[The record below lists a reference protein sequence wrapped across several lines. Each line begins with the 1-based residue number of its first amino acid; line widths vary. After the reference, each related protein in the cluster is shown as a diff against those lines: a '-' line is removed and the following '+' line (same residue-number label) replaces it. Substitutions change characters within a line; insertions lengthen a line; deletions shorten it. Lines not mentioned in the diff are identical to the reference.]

1 MKKDSYYIELEKEGY
16 YDTVDK
22 RSKDYREYKKWKSV
36 KDQEL
41 IDYQEIKKDW
51 DKIPHGFGEEF
62 ENFMNNVRNQ
72 PKGLGDTVAKITE
85 VTGIKKLVKL
95 IAGDDCGCDE
105 RKEILNRKF
114 KYKNINCVSE
124 EDYNY
129 LNDFFALNT
138 LKVTNTQQVRLNKI
152 HNHIFS
158 TRKSTS
164 SCVSCVIK
172 TVENLRKYL
181 QVYN

>member
-1 MKKDSYYIELEKEGY
+1 MKKDSYYIELEEGGY

-22 RSKDYREYKKWKSV
+22 RSKDYREYKKWLNKSSSYESL
-36 KDQEL
+36 KD
-41 IDYQEIKKDW
+41 
-51 DKIPHGFGEEF
+51 
-62 ENFMNNVRNQ
+62 NVENQ
-72 PKGLGDTVAKITE
+72 PKGFGDTVAKITE

>member
-22 RSKDYREYKKWKSV
+22 RSKDYREYKKWLNKSSSYESL
-36 KDQEL
+36 KD
-41 IDYQEIKKDW
+41 
-51 DKIPHGFGEEF
+51 
-62 ENFMNNVRNQ
+62 NVENQ
-72 PKGLGDTVAKITE
+72 PKGFGDTVAKITE

-114 KYKNINCVSE
+114 KYRNINCVSE

-138 LKVTNTQQVRLNKI
+138 LKVTNIQQVRLNKI
-152 HNHIFS
+152 HNHIFG

>member
-22 RSKDYREYKKWKSV
+22 RSKDYREYKKWLNKSISYESL
-36 KDQEL
+36 KD
-41 IDYQEIKKDW
+41 
-51 DKIPHGFGEEF
+51 
-62 ENFMNNVRNQ
+62 NVENQ
-72 PKGLGDTVAKITE
+72 PKGFGDTVAKITE

-152 HNHIFS
+152 HNHIFG

>member
-16 YDTVDK
+16 YETVDK
-22 RSKDYREYKKWKSV
+22 RSKDYREYKKWLNKSSGYDSL
-36 KDQEL
+36 KDNIE
-41 IDYQEIKKDW
+41 
-51 DKIPHGFGEEF
+51 
-62 ENFMNNVRNQ
+62 NQ
-72 PKGLGDTVAKITE
+72 PKGFGDTVAKITE

-152 HNHIFS
+152 HNHIFG

>member
-22 RSKDYREYKKWKSV
+22 RSKDYREYKKWLNKSSGYESL
-36 KDQEL
+36 KD
-41 IDYQEIKKDW
+41 
-51 DKIPHGFGEEF
+51 
-62 ENFMNNVRNQ
+62 NVENQ
-72 PKGLGDTVAKITE
+72 PKGFGDTVAKITE

>member
-1 MKKDSYYIELEKEGY
+1 MKKDSYYQELEKEGY
-16 YDTVDK
+16 YENIDK
-22 RSKDYREYKKWKSV
+22 RSKDYREYKKWLNKSSGYDSL
-36 KDQEL
+36 KDNIE
-41 IDYQEIKKDW
+41 
-51 DKIPHGFGEEF
+51 
-62 ENFMNNVRNQ
+62 NQ
-72 PKGLGDTVAKITE
+72 PKGFGDTVAKITE

>member
-16 YDTVDK
+16 YETVDK
-22 RSKDYREYKKWKSV
+22 RSKDYRDYKKWKSYSYS
-36 KDQEL
+36 KLKEN
-41 IDYQEIKKDW
+41 IDS
-51 DKIPHGFGEEF
+51 
-62 ENFMNNVRNQ
+62 Q
-72 PKGLGDTVAKITE
+72 PKGLGDTIAKITKA
-85 VTGIKKLVKL
+85 TGIEKIVKL

-114 KYKNINCVSE
+114 KFRSINCVTE
-124 EDYNY
+124 GDYIY
-129 LNDFFALNT
+129 LKEFFALNT
-138 LKVTNTQQVRLNKI
+138 LKVTNIQQVRLNKI

-164 SCVSCVIK
+164 ACVSCVIK
-172 TVENLRKYL
+172 TVENLKKYL

>member
-16 YDTVDK
+16 YETVDK
-22 RSKDYREYKKWKSV
+22 RSKDYREYKKWLNKSSGYESL
-36 KDQEL
+36 KD
-41 IDYQEIKKDW
+41 
-51 DKIPHGFGEEF
+51 
-62 ENFMNNVRNQ
+62 NVENQ
-72 PKGLGDTVAKITE
+72 PKGFGDTVAKITE
-85 VTGIKKLVKL
+85 VTGIKKLVEL
-95 IAGDDCGCDE
+95 IVGDDCGCDE

-152 HNHIFS
+152 HNHIFN

>member
-1 MKKDSYYIELEKEGY
+1 MKKDSYYIDLEKEGY

-22 RSKDYREYKKWKSV
+22 RSKDYREYKKWLNKSSNYESL
-36 KDQEL
+36 KD
-41 IDYQEIKKDW
+41 
-51 DKIPHGFGEEF
+51 
-62 ENFMNNVRNQ
+62 NVENQ
-72 PKGLGDTVAKITE
+72 PKGFGDTVAKITE
-85 VTGIKKLVKL
+85 VTGIKKLVEL
-95 IAGDDCGCDE
+95 IVGDDCGCDE

-152 HNHIFS
+152 HNHIFG

>member
-22 RSKDYREYKKWKSV
+22 RSKDYREYKKWLNKSSSYESL
-36 KDQEL
+36 KD
-41 IDYQEIKKDW
+41 
-51 DKIPHGFGEEF
+51 
-62 ENFMNNVRNQ
+62 NVENQ
-72 PKGLGDTVAKITE
+72 PKGFGDTVAKITE

-114 KYKNINCVSE
+114 KYRNINCVSE

-138 LKVTNTQQVRLNKI
+138 LKVTNVQQVRLNKI
-152 HNHIFS
+152 HNHIFG

>member
-16 YDTVDK
+16 YETVDK
-22 RSKDYREYKKWKSV
+22 RSKDYREYKKWLNKSSGYDSL
-36 KDQEL
+36 KDNIE
-41 IDYQEIKKDW
+41 
-51 DKIPHGFGEEF
+51 
-62 ENFMNNVRNQ
+62 NQ
-72 PKGLGDTVAKITE
+72 PKGFGDTVAKITE

>member
-22 RSKDYREYKKWKSV
+22 RSKDYREYKKWKSSKTPKV
-36 KDQEL
+36 
-41 IDYQEIKKDW
+41 DYEAWNK
-51 DKIPHGFGEEF
+51 EF
-62 ENFMNNVRNQ
+62 NNR
-72 PKGLGDTVAKITE
+72 PKGFGDTVAKITE

-152 HNHIFS
+152 HNHIFG

>member
-16 YDTVDK
+16 YETVDK
-22 RSKDYREYKKWKSV
+22 RSKDYREYKKWLNKSSGYDSL
-36 KDQEL
+36 KDNIE
-41 IDYQEIKKDW
+41 
-51 DKIPHGFGEEF
+51 
-62 ENFMNNVRNQ
+62 NQ
-72 PKGLGDTVAKITE
+72 PKGFGDTVAKITE
-85 VTGIKKLVKL
+85 VTGIKKLVEL
-95 IAGDDCGCDE
+95 IVGDDCGCDE

>member
-1 MKKDSYYIELEKEGY
+1 MKKDSYYQELEKEGY
-16 YDTVDK
+16 YENIDK
-22 RSKDYREYKKWKSV
+22 RSKDYREYKEWKSSKYANL
-36 KDQEL
+36 KDNV
-41 IDYQEIKKDW
+41 
-51 DKIPHGFGEEF
+51 
-62 ENFMNNVRNQ
+62 ENQ
-72 PKGLGDTVAKITE
+72 SKGLGDTIAK
-85 VTGIKKLVKL
+85 VTKATGVDKLVKL

-114 KYKNINCVSE
+114 NYKNINCVSE
-124 EDYNY
+124 EDYDY
-129 LNDFFALNT
+129 LNSFFALNT

>member
-22 RSKDYREYKKWKSV
+22 RSKDYREYKKWLNKSSGYDSL
-36 KDQEL
+36 KDNIE
-41 IDYQEIKKDW
+41 
-51 DKIPHGFGEEF
+51 
-62 ENFMNNVRNQ
+62 NQ
-72 PKGLGDTVAKITE
+72 PKGFGDTVAKITE

>member
-22 RSKDYREYKKWKSV
+22 RSKDYREYKKWLNKLSGYDSL
-36 KDQEL
+36 KDNIE
-41 IDYQEIKKDW
+41 
-51 DKIPHGFGEEF
+51 
-62 ENFMNNVRNQ
+62 NQ
-72 PKGLGDTVAKITE
+72 PKGFGDTVAKITE
-85 VTGIKKLVKL
+85 VTGIKKLVEL
-95 IAGDDCGCDE
+95 IVGDDCGCDE

-152 HNHIFS
+152 HNHIFN

>member
-1 MKKDSYYIELEKEGY
+1 MRKDSYYIELEKEGY

-22 RSKDYREYKKWKSV
+22 RSKDYREYKKWLNKSSGYESL
-36 KDQEL
+36 KD
-41 IDYQEIKKDW
+41 
-51 DKIPHGFGEEF
+51 
-62 ENFMNNVRNQ
+62 NVENQ
-72 PKGLGDTVAKITE
+72 PKGFGDTVAKITE
-85 VTGIKKLVKL
+85 VTGIKKLVEL
-95 IAGDDCGCDE
+95 IVGDDCGCDE

-138 LKVTNTQQVRLNKI
+138 LKVTNVQQVRLNKI

>member
-1 MKKDSYYIELEKEGY
+1 MKKDSYYIELEEGGY

-22 RSKDYREYKKWKSV
+22 RSKDYREYKKWLNKSSGYDSL
-36 KDQEL
+36 KDNIE
-41 IDYQEIKKDW
+41 
-51 DKIPHGFGEEF
+51 
-62 ENFMNNVRNQ
+62 NQ
-72 PKGLGDTVAKITE
+72 PKGFGDTVAKITE

-114 KYKNINCVSE
+114 KYRNINCVSE

-138 LKVTNTQQVRLNKI
+138 LKVTNIQQVRLNKI

>member
-22 RSKDYREYKKWKSV
+22 RSKDYREYKKWLNKSSSYESL
-36 KDQEL
+36 KD
-41 IDYQEIKKDW
+41 
-51 DKIPHGFGEEF
+51 
-62 ENFMNNVRNQ
+62 NVENQ
-72 PKGLGDTVAKITE
+72 PKGFGDTVAKITE

-114 KYKNINCVSE
+114 KYRNINCVSE

-138 LKVTNTQQVRLNKI
+138 LKVTNIQQVRLNKI
-152 HNHIFS
+152 HNHIFG
-158 TRKSTS
+158 TRKSKS

>member
-22 RSKDYREYKKWKSV
+22 RSKDYREYKKWLNKSSSYESL
-36 KDQEL
+36 KD
-41 IDYQEIKKDW
+41 
-51 DKIPHGFGEEF
+51 
-62 ENFMNNVRNQ
+62 NVENQ
-72 PKGLGDTVAKITE
+72 PKGFGDTVAKITE

>member
-22 RSKDYREYKKWKSV
+22 RSKDYREYKKWLNKSSSYESL
-36 KDQEL
+36 KD
-41 IDYQEIKKDW
+41 
-51 DKIPHGFGEEF
+51 
-62 ENFMNNVRNQ
+62 NVENQ
-72 PKGLGDTVAKITE
+72 PKGFGDTVAKITE

-138 LKVTNTQQVRLNKI
+138 LKVTNIQQVRLNKI